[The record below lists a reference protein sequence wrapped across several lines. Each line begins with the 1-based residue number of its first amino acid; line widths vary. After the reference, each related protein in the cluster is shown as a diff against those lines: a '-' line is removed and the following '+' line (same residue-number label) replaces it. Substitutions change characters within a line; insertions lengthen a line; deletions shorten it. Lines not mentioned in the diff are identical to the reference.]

1 MPTDLA
7 SSQPTIDSSDS
18 NVTILAT
25 RLKDCFSSIQDHR
38 SKRTLLYQLSDI
50 LTIAVLSVIAGG
62 NGWEDM
68 ALYGLSKYDWL
79 STFLALPN
87 GIPSPDTFRR
97 VFEEIRPSEF
107 ERCFEIWVQEVLDD
121 LFPRLGALPWRGNL
135 AGAHPQLI
143 AIDGKEVRGSYDRE
157 AGTKSLH
164 LVSAWST
171 ESQLVLAQTKVQSK
185 SNEITAIPI
194 LLDILNIEGSIITID
209 AMGTQK
215 KIADKIHQAG
225 GDYILSLKANHPTLF
240 QDVNTWFKSQK
251 SANTLPLPIEHTTEA
266 GHHRIEIR
274 KYWTFPLSQLP
285 PLHESSEWSGFQTI
299 IVVERLRH
307 LRTKTTHEIQFYL
320 SSLSSNSSQI
330 AKAVRQHWGIENSL
344 HWVLDVNFNED
355 ACRVRSLHAPHNLA
369 LVRRFALNIL
379 NCEQTFKASLKQK
392 SKRAAMDNR
401 YMLTLLASA
410 FPPSTTTS

>member
-1 MPTDLA
+1 MSIDIA
-7 SSQPTIDSSDS
+7 FGQPTIDSSDS
-18 NVTILAT
+18 NVTDLAQS
-25 RLKDCFSSIQDHR
+25 LNDCLALIQDHR
-38 SKRTLLYQLSDI
+38 STRTLLHQLSDI

-79 STFLALPN
+79 STFLELPN

-97 VFEEIRPSEF
+97 VFEKIRPDEF
-107 ERCFEIWVQEVLDD
+107 ERCFELWVRRVLND
-121 LFPRLGALPWRGNL
+121 LF
-135 AGAHPQLI
+135 PQLI
-143 AIDGKEVRGSYDRE
+143 AIDGKEIRGSYDRE
-157 AGTKSLH
+157 AGTKSVH
-164 LVSAWST
+164 LVSAWSS
-171 ESQLVLAQTKVQSK
+171 ESQLVLAQTKVSAK

-194 LLDILNIEGSIITID
+194 LLDVLDIEGSIITID

-215 KIADKIHQAG
+215 KIADKIHQAN

-240 QDVNTWFKSQK
+240 QDVNTWFNSQQT
-251 SANTLPLPIEHTTEA
+251 SSLLPSPIEHTTEA

-274 KYWTFPLSQLP
+274 KYWAFSLSQLP
-285 PLHESSEWSGFQTI
+285 PLHESSQWAGFQTI
-299 IVVERLRH
+299 VAVERIRH

-320 SSLSSNSSQI
+320 SSLSSNSSQLTRAI
-330 AKAVRQHWGIENSL
+330 RQHWGIENSL
-344 HWVLDVNFNED
+344 HWVLDVTFNED

-379 NCEQTFKASLKQK
+379 NCEHTFKVSIKQK

-410 FPPSTTTS
+410 FPTFTTTA

>member
-1 MPTDLA
+1 MSTDIA
-7 SSQPTIDSSDS
+7 SGQPTIDSSDS
-18 NVTILAT
+18 NVTDLAQS
-25 RLKDCFSSIQDHR
+25 LHDCLALIQDHR
-38 SKRTLLYQLSDI
+38 STRTLLHQLSDL

-79 STFLALPN
+79 STFLELPN

-97 VFEEIRPSEF
+97 VFEKIRPDEF
-107 ERCFEIWVQEVLDD
+107 ERCFELWVLQTLND
-121 LFPRLGALPWRGNL
+121 LF
-135 AGAHPQLI
+135 PQLI
-143 AIDGKEVRGSYDRE
+143 AIDGKEIRGSYDRE
-157 AGTKSLH
+157 AGTKSVH
-164 LVSAWST
+164 LVSAWSS
-171 ESQLVLAQTKVQSK
+171 ESQLVLAQTKVSSK

-194 LLDILNIEGSIITID
+194 LLDVLDIEGSIITID

-215 KIADKIHQAG
+215 KIANKIYYAN

-240 QDVNTWFKSQK
+240 QDVNTWFNSQQTA
-251 SANTLPLPIEHTTEA
+251 SLLPLPLEYTNEA
-266 GHHRIEIR
+266 GHHRIENR
-274 KYWTFPLSQLP
+274 KYWAFSLSQLP
-285 PLHESSEWSGFQTI
+285 PLHESAQWAGFQTVV
-299 IVVERLRH
+299 VVERIRH

-330 AKAVRQHWGIENSL
+330 PRAIRQHWGIENSL
-344 HWVLDVNFNED
+344 HWVLDVTFRED

-379 NCEQTFKASLKQK
+379 NCEHTFKGSLKQK

-410 FPPSTTTS
+410 FPRSSATF

>member
-1 MPTDLA
+1 MSTNI
-7 SSQPTIDSSDS
+7 SSGQSTIDSSDS
-18 NVTILAT
+18 NVTDLAQS
-25 RLKDCFSSIQDHR
+25 LHDCLALIQDHR
-38 SKRTLLYQLSDI
+38 STRTLLHQLSDI

-68 ALYGLSKYDWL
+68 ELYGLSKYDWL
-79 STFLALPN
+79 STFLELRN

-97 VFEEIRPSEF
+97 VFEKIRPDEF
-107 ERCFEIWVQEVLDD
+107 EQCFEIWVLQILNDV
-121 LFPRLGALPWRGNL
+121 F
-135 AGAHPQLI
+135 PQLI
-143 AIDGKEVRGSYDRE
+143 AIDGKEIRGSYDRE
-157 AGTKSLH
+157 AGTKSVH
-164 LVSAWST
+164 LVSAWSS
-171 ESQLVLAQTKVQSK
+171 ESQLVLAQTKVSSK

-194 LLDILNIEGSIITID
+194 LLDVLDIEGSIITID

-215 KIADKIHQAG
+215 KIADKIYQAN

-240 QDVNTWFKSQK
+240 QDVKAWFGSQQT
-251 SANTLPLPIEHTTEA
+251 ANILPLPLKHTTES

-274 KYWTFPLSQLP
+274 KYWAFSLSQLP
-285 PLHESSEWSGFQTI
+285 PLHESSQWAGFETVI
-299 IVVERLRH
+299 AVERIRH

-320 SSLSSNSSQI
+320 SSLSSDSSQI
-330 AKAVRQHWGIENSL
+330 SRAIRQHWGVENSL
-344 HWVLDVNFNED
+344 HWVLDVTFNED

-379 NCEQTFKASLKQK
+379 NCEHTFKGSLKQK

-410 FPPSTTTS
+410 FPAFTTTS

>member
-1 MPTDLA
+1 MSTDI
-7 SSQPTIDSSDS
+7 SSGQSTIDSSDS
-18 NVTILAT
+18 NVTDLAQS
-25 RLKDCFSSIQDHR
+25 LHDCLALIQDHR
-38 SKRTLLYQLSDI
+38 STRTLLHKLSDI

-68 ALYGLSKYDWL
+68 ELYGLSKYDWL
-79 STFLALPN
+79 STFLELPN

-97 VFEEIRPSEF
+97 VFEKIRPNEF
-107 ERCFEIWVQEVLDD
+107 ERCFEIWVWSVLND
-121 LFPRLGALPWRGNL
+121 LFP
-135 AGAHPQLI
+135 QII
-143 AIDGKEVRGSYDRE
+143 AIDGKEIRGSYNRE
-157 AGTKSLH
+157 AGTKSVH
-164 LVSAWST
+164 LVSAWSS
-171 ESQLVLAQTKVQSK
+171 ESQLVLAQTKVSSK

-194 LLDILNIEGSIITID
+194 LLDVLDIEDSIITID

-215 KIADKIHQAG
+215 KIADKIYQAN

-240 QDVNTWFKSQK
+240 QDVKTWFGSQQT
-251 SANTLPLPIEHTTEA
+251 ANILPLPLEHTTEA

-274 KYWTFPLSQLP
+274 KYWAFSLPQLP
-285 PLHESSEWSGFQTI
+285 PLHESSQWSGFQTVI
-299 IVVERLRH
+299 AVERIRH

-320 SSLSSNSSQI
+320 SSLSSDSSQI
-330 AKAVRQHWGIENSL
+330 PRAIRQHWGVENSL
-344 HWVLDVNFNED
+344 HWVLDVTFNED

-379 NCEQTFKASLKQK
+379 NCEHTFKGSLKQK

-410 FPPSTTTS
+410 FPTSTITA

>member
-1 MPTDLA
+1 MSTDFA
-7 SSQPTIDSSDS
+7 SGQPTIDSSDLA
-18 NVTILAT
+18 VTDLAQS
-25 RLKDCFSSIQDHR
+25 LNNCFALIQDHR
-38 SKRTLLYQLSDI
+38 SKRTLLHQLPDI

-97 VFEEIRPSEF
+97 VFEKIRPNEF
-107 ERCFEIWVQEVLDD
+107 EQCFEIWVRHVLND
-121 LFPRLGALPWRGNL
+121 LLG
-135 AGAHPQLI
+135 QFI
-143 AIDGKEVRGSYDRE
+143 AIDGKEVRGSYDLE

-164 LVSAWST
+164 LVSAWSS
-171 ESQLVLAQTKVQSK
+171 ESRLVLAQTKVMSK
-185 SNEITAIPI
+185 SNEITAIPT
-194 LLDILNIEGSIITID
+194 LLDILDIEGSIMTID

-215 KIADKIHQAG
+215 KIADKIYKAN

-240 QDVNTWFKSQK
+240 QNVNDWFNSLQI
-251 SANTLPLPIEHTTEA
+251 ANTLPSPIEHTTEA
-266 GHHRIEIR
+266 GHHRIEVR
-274 KYWTFPLSQLP
+274 KYWAFSLSQLP
-285 PLHESSEWSGFQTI
+285 PLHESAQWAGFQTI
-299 IVVERLRH
+299 VAVERVRH

-320 SSLSSNSSQI
+320 SSLPSDSVQI
-330 AKAVRQHWGIENSL
+330 ATAIRQHWGIENSL
-344 HWVLDVNFNED
+344 HWVLDVTFNED
-355 ACRVRSLHAPHNLA
+355 ACRIRSLHAPHNLA

-379 NCEQTFKASLKQK
+379 NCEPTFKGSLKQK

-410 FPPSTTTS
+410 FPRPTAIT

>member
-1 MPTDLA
+1 MSTDI
-7 SSQPTIDSSDS
+7 SSGQSTVDSSDS
-18 NVTILAT
+18 NVTDLAQS
-25 RLKDCFSSIQDHR
+25 LHDCLALIQDHR
-38 SKRTLLYQLSDI
+38 SKRTLLHQLSDI

-68 ALYGLSKYDWL
+68 ALYGLSKFDWL
-79 STFLALPN
+79 STFMALPN

-97 VFEEIRPSEF
+97 VFERIRPDEF
-107 ERCFEIWVQEVLDD
+107 EQCFELWVLQVLND
-121 LFPRLGALPWRGNL
+121 LV
-135 AGAHPQLI
+135 PQLI
-143 AIDGKEVRGSYDRE
+143 AIDGKEIRGSYDRE
-157 AGTKSLH
+157 AGTKSVH
-164 LVSAWST
+164 LVSAWSS
-171 ESQLVLAQTKVQSK
+171 EAQLVLAQAKVSSK

-194 LLDILNIEGSIITID
+194 LLDVLDIEGSIITID

-215 KIADKIHQAG
+215 KIADKIYRAN

-240 QDVNTWFKSQK
+240 QDVKTWFDAQQT
-251 SANTLPLPIEHTTEA
+251 ANILPLPLEHTTEA

-274 KYWTFPLSQLP
+274 KYWAFSLSQLP
-285 PLHESSEWSGFQTI
+285 PLHESSQWSGFQTVI
-299 IVVERLRH
+299 AVERIRCLC
-307 LRTKTTHEIQFYL
+307 TKTTHEIQFYL

-330 AKAVRQHWGIENSL
+330 PRAIRQHWGIENSL
-344 HWVLDVNFNED
+344 HWVLDVTFNED

-379 NCEQTFKASLKQK
+379 NCEPTFKGSLKQK

-410 FPPSTTTS
+410 FPASTTTA

>member
-1 MPTDLA
+1 MPMSKDIA
-7 SSQPTIDSSDS
+7 SGQPTIDSSDS
-18 NVTILAT
+18 NVTDLAQS
-25 RLKDCFSSIQDHR
+25 LHDCLALIQDHR
-38 SKRTLLYQLSDI
+38 STRTLLHQLSDI

-68 ALYGLSKYDWL
+68 ELYGLSKYDWL
-79 STFLALPN
+79 STFLELPN

-97 VFEEIRPSEF
+97 VFEKIRPDEF
-107 ERCFEIWVQEVLDD
+107 ERCFEIWVQDVLDD
-121 LFPRLGALPWRGNL
+121 LV
-135 AGAHPQLI
+135 PQLI
-143 AIDGKEVRGSYDRE
+143 AIDGKEIRGSYDRE
-157 AGTKSLH
+157 AGTKSVH
-164 LVSAWST
+164 LVSAWSS
-171 ESQLVLAQTKVQSK
+171 ESQLVLAQTKVSSK

-194 LLDILNIEGSIITID
+194 LLDVLDIEGSIITID

-215 KIADKIHQAG
+215 KIADKIYQAN

-240 QDVNTWFKSQK
+240 QDVKTWFESQQTA
-251 SANTLPLPIEHTTEA
+251 SLLPLPLKHTTEA
-266 GHHRIEIR
+266 RHHRIEIR
-274 KYWTFPLSQLP
+274 KYWAFSLSQLP
-285 PLHESSEWSGFQTI
+285 PLHESSQWAGFQT
-299 IVVERLRH
+299 VVAVERIRH

-330 AKAVRQHWGIENSL
+330 PRAIRQHWGVENSL
-344 HWVLDVNFNED
+344 HWVLDVTFNED

-379 NCEQTFKASLKQK
+379 NCEPTFKGSLKQK

-410 FPPSTTTS
+410 FPASTTTA

>member
-1 MPTDLA
+1 MSTDLA
-7 SSQPTIDSSDS
+7 SSKPKIDAADLD
-18 NVTILAT
+18 VTILAQS
-25 RLKDCFSSIQDHR
+25 LNDCFSSIQDHR
-38 SKRTLLYQLSDI
+38 STRTLLHQLSDI

-68 ALYGLSKYDWL
+68 ALYGLSKFDWL
-79 STFLALPN
+79 STFLTLPN

-97 VFEEIRPSEF
+97 VFEEIRPCEF
-107 ERCFEIWVQEVLDD
+107 ERCFEQWVQFVLDD
-121 LFPRLGALPWRGNL
+121 LFP
-135 AGAHPQLI
+135 QFI
-143 AIDGKEVRGSYDRE
+143 AIDGKEARGSYNRE

-164 LVSAWST
+164 LVSAWLT

-194 LLDILNIEGSIITID
+194 LLDILDIEGSIITID

-215 KIADKIHQAG
+215 KIADQIHQAG
-225 GDYILSLKANHPTLF
+225 GNYILSLKANHPTLF
-240 QDVNTWFKSQK
+240 NDVNTWFNSLQI
-251 SANTLPLPIEHTTEA
+251 ANTLPLPIEHTTEA

-274 KYWTFPLSQLP
+274 KYWAFPLSQLP
-285 PLHESSEWSGFQTI
+285 PLHESSQWAGFQTI
-299 IVVERLRH
+299 IAVERLRS

-330 AKAVRQHWGIENSL
+330 PRAIRQHWGIENSL
-344 HWVLDVNFNED
+344 HWVLDVTFNED

-379 NCEQTFKASLKQK
+379 NCEHTFKGSLKQK

-410 FPPSTTTS
+410 FPAPTTTA

>member
-1 MPTDLA
+1 MSTDLA
-7 SSQPTIDSSDS
+7 SGQPTIDSSDAS
-18 NVTILAT
+18 ATVLAQS
-25 RLKDCFSSIQDHR
+25 LHDCFSLIQDHR
-38 SKRTLLYQLSDI
+38 STRTLLHQLSDI
-50 LTIAVLSVIAGG
+50 LTIAVLAVIAGS

-68 ALYGLSKYDWL
+68 SLYGLSKYDWL
-79 STFLALPN
+79 STFLDLPN

-97 VFEEIRPSEF
+97 IFEKINPNEF
-107 ERCFEIWVQEVLDD
+107 ERCFELWVREVVTD
-121 LFPRLGALPWRGNL
+121 LL
-135 AGAHPQLI
+135 PQLI
-143 AIDGKEVRGSYDRE
+143 AIDGKEARGSYDRE

-171 ESQLVLAQTKVQSK
+171 ESQLVLAQTKVSSK

-194 LLDILNIEGSIITID
+194 LLDVLDIKGSIITID

-215 KIADKIHQAG
+215 KIAEQIYQAN

-240 QDVNTWFKSQK
+240 KDVNTWFNSLQI
-251 SANTLPLPIEHTTEA
+251 ANTLPLPIEHTTEA
-266 GHHRIEIR
+266 GHDRIEIR
-274 KYWTFPLSQLP
+274 KYWAFPISELP
-285 PLHESSEWSGFQTI
+285 PLHDSAQWSGFQTI
-299 IVVERLRH
+299 IAVERLRH

-330 AKAVRQHWGIENSL
+330 PRAIRQHWGIENSL
-344 HWVLDVNFNED
+344 HWVLDVTFNED

-379 NCEQTFKASLKQK
+379 NREHTFNGSLKQK

-410 FPPSTTTS
+410 FSTATTTT

>member
-1 MPTDLA
+1 MPMSKDIA
-7 SSQPTIDSSDS
+7 SGQTTIDSSDS
-18 NVTILAT
+18 NVTDLAQS
-25 RLKDCFSSIQDHR
+25 LHDCFVLIQDHR
-38 SKRTLLYQLSDI
+38 SPRTLLHQLSDI

-68 ALYGLSKYDWL
+68 ELYGLSKYDWL
-79 STFLALPN
+79 STFLELPN

-97 VFEEIRPSEF
+97 IFEKIRPDEF
-107 ERCFEIWVQEVLDD
+107 ERCFELWVQDVLDD
-121 LFPRLGALPWRGNL
+121 LV
-135 AGAHPQLI
+135 PQLI

-157 AGTKSLH
+157 AGTKSVH
-164 LVSAWST
+164 LVSAWSS
-171 ESQLVLAQTKVQSK
+171 ESQLVLAQTKVSSK

-194 LLDILNIEGSIITID
+194 LLDILDIEGSIITID

-215 KIADKIHQAG
+215 KIADKIYQAN

-240 QDVNTWFKSQK
+240 QDVKTWFESQQTA
-251 SANTLPLPIEHTTEA
+251 SLLPLPLEHTTEA

-274 KYWTFPLSQLP
+274 KYWAFSLSQLP
-285 PLHESSEWSGFQTI
+285 PLHESSQWSGFQTI
-299 IVVERLRH
+299 VAVERIRH

-330 AKAVRQHWGIENSL
+330 PRAIRQHWSIENSL
-344 HWVLDVNFNED
+344 HWVLDVTFNED

-379 NCEQTFKASLKQK
+379 NCEHTFKGSLKQK

-410 FPPSTTTS
+410 FPTPTTTS

>member
-1 MPTDLA
+1 MSIDIA
-7 SSQPTIDSSDS
+7 FGQPTIDSSDS
-18 NVTILAT
+18 NVTDLAQS
-25 RLKDCFSSIQDHR
+25 LNDCLALIQDHR
-38 SKRTLLYQLSDI
+38 STRTLLHQLSDI

-79 STFLALPN
+79 STFLELPN

-97 VFEEIRPSEF
+97 VFEKIRPDEF
-107 ERCFEIWVQEVLDD
+107 ERCFELWVRRVLND
-121 LFPRLGALPWRGNL
+121 LF
-135 AGAHPQLI
+135 PQLI
-143 AIDGKEVRGSYDRE
+143 AIDGKEIRGSYDRE
-157 AGTKSLH
+157 AGTKSVH
-164 LVSAWST
+164 LVSAWSS
-171 ESQLVLAQTKVQSK
+171 ESQLVLAQTKVSAK

-194 LLDILNIEGSIITID
+194 LLDVLDIEGSIITID

-215 KIADKIHQAG
+215 KIADKIHQAN

-240 QDVNTWFKSQK
+240 QDVNTWFNSQQT
-251 SANTLPLPIEHTTEA
+251 SSLLPSPIEHTTEA

-274 KYWTFPLSQLP
+274 KYWAFSLSQLP
-285 PLHESSEWSGFQTI
+285 PLHESSQWAGFQTI
-299 IVVERLRH
+299 VAVERIRH

-320 SSLSSNSSQI
+320 SSLSSYSSQI
-330 AKAVRQHWGIENSL
+330 PRAIRQHWGIENSL
-344 HWVLDVNFNED
+344 HWVLDVTFNED

-379 NCEQTFKASLKQK
+379 NCEHTYKGSLKQK

-410 FPPSTTTS
+410 FPTFTTTA

>member
-1 MPTDLA
+1 MSTDLA
-7 SSQPTIDSSDS
+7 SSQPTIDSADS
-18 NVTILAT
+18 NVTVLAQS
-25 RLKDCFSSIQDHR
+25 LHDCFLLIQDHR
-38 SKRTLLYQLSDI
+38 STRTLLHQLSDI
-50 LTIAVLSVIAGG
+50 LTIAVLAVIAGG

-68 ALYGLSKYDWL
+68 SLYGLSKSDWL

-97 VFEEIRPSEF
+97 VFEKIRPQEF
-107 ERCFEIWVQEVLDD
+107 ERCFELWVREVLDD
-121 LFPRLGALPWRGNL
+121 LLP
-135 AGAHPQLI
+135 QFI
-143 AIDGKEVRGSYDRE
+143 AIDGKEARGSYDRE

-164 LVSAWST
+164 LVSAFST
-171 ESQLVLAQTKVQSK
+171 EAQLVLAQTKVSSK

-194 LLDILNIEGSIITID
+194 LLDILDIEGSIITID
-209 AMGTQK
+209 AMGTQQ
-215 KIADKIHQAG
+215 KIADKIYQAK

-240 QDVNTWFKSQK
+240 QDVNTWFNSQK
-251 SANTLPLPIEHTTEA
+251 TTSILPLPLEHTTEA

-274 KYWTFPLSQLP
+274 KYWAFSLSQLP
-285 PLHESSEWSGFQTI
+285 PLHESSQWAGFQT
-299 IVVERLRH
+299 VVAVERIRH

-330 AKAVRQHWGIENSL
+330 NRAIRQHWGIENSL
-344 HWVLDVNFNED
+344 HWVLDVTFNED

-379 NCEQTFKASLKQK
+379 NCEQTFKGSLKQK

-410 FPPSTTTS
+410 FPRSSATA

>member
-1 MPTDLA
+1 MSTDLA
-7 SSQPTIDSSDS
+7 SPQPTIDAADLD
-18 NVTILAT
+18 VTVLAQS
-25 RLKDCFSSIQDHR
+25 LHDCFLLIQDHR
-38 SKRTLLYQLSDI
+38 STRTLLHQLSDI
-50 LTIAVLSVIAGG
+50 LTIAVLAVIAGG

-68 ALYGLSKYDWL
+68 SLYGLSKFDWL

-97 VFEEIRPSEF
+97 VFEKIRPQEF
-107 ERCFEIWVQEVLDD
+107 ERCFELWVQEVLDD
-121 LFPRLGALPWRGNL
+121 LLP
-135 AGAHPQLI
+135 QFI
-143 AIDGKEVRGSYDRE
+143 AIDGKEARGSYNRE

-171 ESQLVLAQTKVQSK
+171 EAKLVLAQTKVSSK

-194 LLDILNIEGSIITID
+194 LLNVLDIEGSIITID

-215 KIADKIHQAG
+215 KIADQIHQAK

-240 QDVNTWFKSQK
+240 QDVSTYFNSLQI
-251 SANTLPLPIEHTTEA
+251 ANTLPLPVEHTTEA

-285 PLHESSEWSGFQTI
+285 PLHESAQWAGFQTI
-299 IVVERLRH
+299 IAVERIRH

-320 SSLSSNSSQI
+320 SSLPSNSSHI
-330 AKAVRQHWGIENSL
+330 PSSIRQHWGIENSL
-344 HWVLDVNFNED
+344 HWVLDVTFNED

-379 NCEQTFKASLKQK
+379 NREHTFKGSLKQK

-410 FPPSTTTS
+410 FPAPTTTA